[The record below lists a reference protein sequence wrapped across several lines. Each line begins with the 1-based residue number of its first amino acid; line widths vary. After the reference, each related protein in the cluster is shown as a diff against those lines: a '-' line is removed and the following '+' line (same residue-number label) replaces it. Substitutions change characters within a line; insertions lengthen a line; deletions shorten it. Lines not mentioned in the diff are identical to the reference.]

1 LTGSYRQ
8 EEVLELWDLRTFKKS
23 RVIGWDGPKASD
35 KFTDGMELDKTND
48 EENKENASPRQ
59 TSPSRSGSPG
69 KEPPTEIEGFSR
81 QSPAPFI
88 YSTCFSNKYD
98 VIMAAG
104 AGANEVRLFDYKTG
118 NILCCIGDMNRAVL
132 SMTKANTTSDFAFG
146 SADSRLRIMQQRNI
160 K

>member
-1 LTGSYRQ
+1 MTGSYRQ
-8 EEVLELWDLRTFKKS
+8 EDVLELWDIRTFKKT
-23 RVIGWDGPKASD
+23 RVINWDGPKVSD
-35 KFTDGMELDKTND
+35 SFTTGMELEGD

-59 TSPSRSGSPG
+59 ESPSRSGSPG

-88 YSTCFSNKYD
+88 YSTMFSNKYD

-132 SMTKANTTSDFAFG
+132 SLTKANTTSDFAFG
-146 SADSRLRIMQQRNI
+146 SADSRLRIMQQRTI